1 VDGDGDGVCGNVDN
15 CPANSNDDQ
24 ANEDGDQFGDVCDPC
39 LDDPRNDAD
48 GDGICEPTDTCGDDA
63 LNDLDGD
70 GVCGNVDNCPLS
82 INPGQEDVDGDGI
95 GDVCD
100 DENIPNVLSCEP
112 LCSSSLN
119 GSDKLRVART
129 AKDIELPW
137 QFIDMKADGT
147 WVGSDDAGNVYRGG
161 YTPLGRTG
169 RRFRASFDPASRIR
183 LAQAIAFRTDPNQ
196 EVTVDFV
203 KAPKMTLTV
212 NGRNTKGRLNGNAR
226 FKANGQNGTIRWR
239 FSWTPM

>member
-1 VDGDGDGVCGNVDN
+1 MPSGAAPGRQSATASASIQGDAC
-15 CPANSNDDQ
+15 DDT
-24 ANEDGDQFGDVCDPC
+24 
-39 LDDPRNDAD
+39 D
-48 GDGICEPTDTCGDDA
+48 GDGILDDTDVCPLDLTNDEDNDGFCESEVARDPKEPNDNCPTDT
-63 LNDLDGD
+63 
-70 GVCGNVDNCPLS
+70 
-82 INPGQEDVDGDGI
+82 NPGQEDVDGDGI
-95 GDVCD
+95 GDACD
-100 DENIPNVLSCEP
+100 ADNAPDPDDLSCSP
-112 LCSSSLN
+112 LCSTQLN

-137 QFIDMKADGT
+137 QFIDTKDDGT

-161 YTPLGRTG
+161 YTPLGRSG

-203 KAPKMTLTV
+203 KAPKMTMTV
-212 NGRNTKGRLNGNAR
+212 NGKNTKGRLNGNAR